1 MILIFISGLD
11 LFKAGMAYVA
21 LSRAKQLK
29 HVYIIDFDV
38 SVLKCNGECVLEY
51 NRLKKKKNYPEI
63 TIYNVLPFETK
74 GNKYNQNTINNFLK
88 NDVKNAI
95 VENNSILNSLKRSAT
110 TTFNQQSKKKNLLN
124 NSNTYF
130 IRLENNDNACYSNSV
145 VQLLL
150 SCDDHLLK
158 IVIIHIIY

>member
-11 LFKAGMAYVA
+11 LFKAGMAYVV

-74 GNKYNQNTINNFLK
+74 INKYNQNTINTFLK
-88 NDVKNAI
+88 NDVKNTN
-95 VENNSILNSLKRSAT
+95 VENNSILNSLKRSPTAI
-110 TTFNQQSKKKNLLN
+110 FNP
-124 NSNTYF
+124 
-130 IRLENNDNACYSNSV
+130 I
-145 VQLLL
+145 
-150 SCDDHLLK
+150 
-158 IVIIHIIY
+158 

>member
-1 MILIFISGLD
+1 LILIFISGLD
-11 LFKAGMAYVA
+11 LFKASMAYVA

-95 VENNSILNSLKRSAT
+95 VENNSILNSLKRSAA
-110 TTFNQQSKKKNLLN
+110 TTFNQQSKKKIYLIIQILT
-124 NSNTYF
+124 SF
-130 IRLENNDNACYSNSV
+130 D
-145 VQLLL
+145 
-150 SCDDHLLK
+150 LK
-158 IVIIHIIY
+158 IMIMHVIQILLFNYYCLVMIIY

>member
-1 MILIFISGLD
+1 

-38 SVLKCNGECVLEY
+38 SVLKCNGECVFEY

-74 GNKYNQNTINNFLK
+74 RNKYNQNTINTFLK
-88 NDVKNAI
+88 NDVKNTI
-95 VENNSILNSLKRSAT
+95 VENNSILNSLKRSPTA
-110 TTFNQQSKKKNLLN
+110 TFNQQSKKKIFLIIQILT
-124 NSNTYF
+124 SF
-130 IRLENNDNACYSNSV
+130 D
-145 VQLLL
+145 
-150 SCDDHLLK
+150 LK
-158 IVIIHIIY
+158 IMIMHVIQILLFNYYCLVMIIY